1 MAISACEVAVVERPC
16 RIRAALFDVSFK
28 YANLSSERASDF
40 VADGWLEDED
50 GKMYFGVR
58 PCTFGFQCWS
68 LGDDSSPLAP
78 DEAYKVGVAAP
89 TVWLAL
95 PESLRNGLHD
105 INKPDAI

>member
-1 MAISACEVAVVERPC
+1 MTSLAYEFVLVERTH
-16 RIRAALFDVSFK
+16 RIRAALFDVSFN

-95 PESLRNGLHD
+95 PESLRNSLHNV
-105 INKPDAI
+105 NKSDAT